1 MSAAADAKSRRNA
14 PNAVSCVARLSS
26 LENREAALPSRALVW
41 VETARNLGLE
51 RAAIAPVSETERAG
65 WQGAI
70 RGLRRS
76 SSGST
81 LGVPEVAQAY
91 SHNMVEGHLTDQ
103 LAGVRARVEGLD
115 RPHATAL
122 GGGVEKTWGYR
133 LGCAVGAAPAAASK
147 PAARAPAAAP
157 AAAAQ
162 AKPRQE
168 RPKGKTPSS
177 VRLAIEEVG
186 SSVLLSI
193 RDA

>member
-1 MSAAADAKSRRNA
+1 
-14 PNAVSCVARLSS
+14 
-26 LENREAALPSRALVW
+26 VW

-122 GGGVEKTWGYR
+122 
-133 LGCAVGAAPAAASK
+133 LP
-147 PAARAPAAAP
+147 
-157 AAAAQ
+157 
-162 AKPRQE
+162 
-168 RPKGKTPSS
+168 
-177 VRLAIEEVG
+177 
-186 SSVLLSI
+186 
-193 RDA
+193 